1 MSAFVL
7 SCGSTADLSHER
19 FSSRDIHYICFHYQ
33 LDGVDHADDLGQTMT
48 MNEFYAAMAGGADT
62 STSQPNIGD
71 YLEYFTPFLE
81 AGQDILH
88 VELSTGLSGAFNSAR
103 NAAAVAAERYPD
115 RKIYVVDSLAASSGF
130 GLLMEILADLRD
142 EGKSID
148 EVRDFVE
155 ENKRRVHHWFF
166 TTDLTFFIK
175 GGRVTKVSGWFGTLL
190 NICPLLNMDNE
201 GRLRPRYKLR
211 GKQAVIRAIVEKMEQ
226 YADNGKEYNGRC
238 YLSHSACEEDAR
250 QVMAMVEDTFPH
262 LKGKTEL
269 YDIGTTI
276 GSHTGPGTVALFF
289 LGEPRTE

>member
-1 MSAFVL
+1 MSTFVL
-7 SCGSTADLSHER
+7 SCGSTADLTKER
-19 FSSRDIHYICFHYQ
+19 FESRDIHYICFHYQ
-33 LDGVDHADDLGQTMT
+33 LDGVDHEDDLGQTMT
-48 MNEFYAAMAGGADT
+48 MSEFYAAMAAGAET
-62 STSQPNIGD
+62 ATSQPNISD

-115 RKIYVVDSLAASSGF
+115 RKILVVDSLAAASGF
-130 GLLMEILADLRD
+130 GLLVETLADLRD
-142 EGKSID
+142 EGKTID
-148 EVRDFVE
+148 EVYAFAE
-155 ENKRRVHHWFF
+155 ENKLRVHLWFF

-201 GRLRPRYKLR
+201 GRLRPRHKLR

-226 YADNGKEYNGRC
+226 FADGGTEYDGRC

-250 QVMAMVEDTFPH
+250 QVIALIERKFP
-262 LKGKTEL
+262 KRVGKIAL

-289 LGEPRTE
+289 MGAPRTE